1 MLAQEQLVEH
11 EPEIGVS
18 CAGIHQHRLRMPV
31 EHVAQR
37 RLEQLYQVVH
47 LFELAQAIRVQLPVT
62 ADEMQFLQQSARL
75 PGQQLAPHLFA
86 FRLTHRSRHVPQD
99 VVEEGA
105 MLFAV
110 CAPGLEPILASE
122 MRALGFPGR
131 TLAGGAETEG
141 DLREAMRLNLWLRT
155 ASRVL
160 LRIGEPFRA
169 TTFAEL
175 VRKASA
181 MPWERFLRKGANVAF
196 RVTCRKS
203 RLYHSGAVAER
214 LHTALESR
222 TRFPVPLADGS
233 GEEVPADA
241 QLFLARF
248 EHDVCTVSVDSSG
261 ALLHRRGWRGPQ
273 AKAPLRETLAAAL
286 LLSAGVTGE
295 EPLCDPLC
303 GSGTIAIEAA
313 LIAMRRAPGIA
324 RAFAFQRWPEFSARQ
339 WEHLTVSARKQERP
353 LPARIEASDQE
364 AGAVA
369 ATSENASRA
378 GVEIAAIQRRLADL
392 PPDPGGGL
400 IGCNA
405 PYGVRIAA
413 DQRTLFDELAAAAH
427 RRPAWRVAMVAA
439 SGRGASGRRLTTLL
453 RTRSGGI
460 PIEMLVSA

>member
-1 MLAQEQLVEH
+1 MQL
-11 EPEIGVS
+11 
-18 CAGIHQHRLRMPV
+18 
-31 EHVAQR
+31 
-37 RLEQLYQVVH
+37 LEQ
-47 LFELAQAIRVQLPVT
+47 P
-62 ADEMQFLQQSARL
+62 DRL
-75 PGQQLAPHLFA
+75 PRQKLAPHLFTL
-86 FRLTHRSRHVPQD
+86 RLTHRPRHVPQD
-99 VVEEGA
+99 VVEQDA

-110 CAPGLEPILASE
+110 CAPGLEPVLASE
-122 MRALGFPGR
+122 MRALGLPGR
-131 TLAGGAETEG
+131 TLAGGVETAG

-181 MPWERFLRKGANVAF
+181 MPWERFLRKEAHVAF
-196 RVTCRKS
+196 RVTCHKS

-233 GEEVPADA
+233 GEEVPADS

-273 AKAPLRETLAAAL
+273 AKAPLPETLAAAL
-286 LLSAGVTGE
+286 LLGAGFTGE

-339 WEHLTVSARKQERP
+339 WEHLTVSARKHKRP
-353 LPARIEASDQE
+353 LPARIEAGDQD

-369 ATSENASRA
+369 ATSENAPRA
-378 GVEIAAIQRRLADL
+378 GVEIAVIQRRLADL
-392 PPDPGGGL
+392 PPDPRGRL
-400 IGCNA
+400 MACNL

-413 DQRTLFDELAAAAH
+413 RARILFDT
-427 RRPAWRVAMVAA
+427 P
-439 SGRGASGRRLTTLL
+439 
-453 RTRSGGI
+453 
-460 PIEMLVSA
+460 